1 MGNSYNKKKL
11 GTVTIEKGTV
21 QDNFGKQYDIDFVGD
36 NDDFVNISYASDKK
50 KNPSTIKTLLS
61 QNKNLIYDICFIN
74 NYSYLLVGC
83 DKGYIYVYQRKNN
96 GKANLLFDELCLF
109 KPHNDS
115 ILQIKKLISGHILT
129 LCGDSSAKIL
139 KIEIDL
145 NGILYE
151 NKKNCEV
158 VQTLLNEGEY
168 SENSAIELINGNLII
183 SQGFF
188 INFFKKKGNSES
200 IDDDIEFQLTK
211 KIFTNSDNIF
221 FTEIDYKTIVASQ
234 MVNSALDFYDLN
246 DYSMTKR
253 IEKIEFGNR
262 INIMCLINKQ
272 TLAIGGNK
280 GAIYLIDTIR
290 KQLFYVTH
298 IDNFG
303 KITCLKVIDSENII
317 ISCFDAK
324 NKSNDVVVYKI
335 GDDNNFEEVKR
346 KNKVHD
352 DIINDIKL
360 ITMSISK
367 NRNNFV
373 NNYNVITIGNEHKI
387 KIVLNDEE

>member
-74 NYSYLLVGC
+74 NYSFLLVGC
-83 DKGYIYVYQRKNN
+83 DKGNIYVYQRKNN

-246 DYSMTKR
+246 DYSITKR

-303 KITCLKVIDSENII
+303 KITCLKVIDTENII

>member
-11 GTVTIEKGTV
+11 GTVTIEKGIV

-74 NYSYLLVGC
+74 NYSFLLVGC
-83 DKGYIYVYQRKNN
+83 DKGNLYVYQRKNN

-129 LCGDSSAKIL
+129 LCRDSSAKIL
-139 KIEIDL
+139 KIEIDI

-234 MVNSALDFYDLN
+234 IVNNTLDFYDLN
-246 DYSMTKR
+246 DYSITKR
-253 IEKIEFGNR
+253 IEKIDFGNR

>member
-74 NYSYLLVGC
+74 NYSFLLVGC
-83 DKGYIYVYQRKNN
+83 DKGNIYVYQRKNN

-139 KIEIDL
+139 KIEIDI